1 MAVSSG
7 CKILSF
13 FFFFK
18 SSILKKIFIW
28 LQQVLVVAHRI
39 FSCAMQYQTDGETV
53 ADFTFWASK
62 SLQMVTA
69 IMKLEGAC
77 SLQEKLWLT

>member
-13 FFFFK
+13 VFFFK

-53 ADFTFWASK
+53 ADFTFWAPK

-69 IMKLEGAC
+69 AMKLKDAYSLEG
-77 SLQEKLWLT
+77 KL